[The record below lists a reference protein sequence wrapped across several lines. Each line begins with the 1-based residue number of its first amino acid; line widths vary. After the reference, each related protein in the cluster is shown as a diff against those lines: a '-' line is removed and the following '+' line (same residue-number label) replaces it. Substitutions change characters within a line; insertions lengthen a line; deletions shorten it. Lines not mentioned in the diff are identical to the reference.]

1 MISKE
6 NFNSLEASY
15 YINEAIKS
23 LSLLN
28 ESEEDFKTG
37 DSFEWNI
44 KQSTKN
50 VNSVEG
56 AKEYFDLLKNKIKN
70 LSDNQ
75 KKKAIK
81 VALVSLLMAIG
92 LSGGLEPE
100 LGDKNNNGF
109 EDEVEQRELIMKA
122 DEISKDLNV
131 NYNEPTK
138 NNKVDKSNKSNDI
151 NSIIK
156 NTPKGK
162 KLFIKPETTEISDAL
177 LKHLKDYEG
186 FSATAYNLKDGAK
199 TIGYGHAIFP
209 NNKKKEYDFL
219 PAYKDIIVG
228 KTKVTEKQAELML
241 ANDYKEAKAELDKI
255 FDNWKAEGIEYVIT
269 QEMYDSMISLIFNRG
284 ISAFRNSDFI
294 QFIKKGPKFYEK
306 ASDSIK
312 TMSSH
317 NFKKYPGLVSR
328 RKSEFNLFNKG
339 LDVVKT
345 WIKNKLS

>member
-50 VNSVEG
+50 VNSLES

-122 DEISKDLNV
+122 DEISKDLNIT
-131 NYNEPTK
+131 YDEPMASK
-138 NNKVDKSNKSNDI
+138 IINKPNKSDEV
-151 NSIIK
+151 NSIVK
-156 NTPKGK
+156 SVPKGK
-162 KLFIKPETTEISDAL
+162 KLFIKPESTEISDAL
-177 LKHLKDYEG
+177 LKHLKEYEG

-199 TIGYGHAIFP
+199 TIGYGHAVFP
-209 NNKKKEYDFL
+209 NDKKKEYDFL

-339 LDVVKT
+339 LNVVKT
-345 WIKNKLS
+345 WVKNKLS